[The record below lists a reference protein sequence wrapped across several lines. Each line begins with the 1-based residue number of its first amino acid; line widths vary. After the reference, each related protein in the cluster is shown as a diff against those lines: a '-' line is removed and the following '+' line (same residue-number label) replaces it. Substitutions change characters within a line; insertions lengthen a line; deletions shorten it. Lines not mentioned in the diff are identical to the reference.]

1 MVNPGKL
8 LKLKGSWDAFVANHP
23 KFPLF
28 LNAVKKSGIV
38 EGSIIEITV
47 TTPTGEKINSN
58 VRLTQSDIEAIRN
71 ITELS

>member
-8 LKLKGSWDAFVANHP
+8 LKLKGSWDTFVGNHP

-28 LNAVKKSGIV
+28 LNAVKRSGIV

-47 TTPTGEKINSN
+47 TTPSGEKINSN
-58 VRLTQSDIEAIRN
+58 VKLTQSDLEALRN
-71 ITELS
+71 ITDLS